1 MSCISRSRALFQIRS
16 LASSS
21 HLPLPKLRPSP
32 AIYKSANK
40 TAFNASP
47 STSQSAITTRGFR
60 STAAK
65 MTVHNLTNAQDFKD
79 ALKSHK
85 FVLVDFFAT
94 WCGPCRAIAPK
105 IAEWSDAF
113 PNIHYVKVDV
123 DEVPD
128 VAQEYNV
135 RAMPTFLLFK
145 DGEKVDEVV
154 GANPPKLQALI
165 SANHPSS

>member
-1 MSCISRSRALFQIRS
+1 MASTRERVQELLRGLSRCMTLVS
-16 LASSS
+16 LTANVQ
-21 HLPLPKLRPSP
+21 LR
-32 AIYKSANK
+32 
-40 TAFNASP
+40 
-47 STSQSAITTRGFR
+47 
-60 STAAK
+60 
-65 MTVHNLTNAQDFKD
+65 
-79 ALKSHK
+79 
-85 FVLVDFFAT
+85 
-94 WCGPCRAIAPK
+94 
-105 IAEWSDAF
+105 WSDAF

>member
-1 MSCISRSRALFQIRS
+1 MASTRERVQELLLRGLSRCMTLVS
-16 LASSS
+16 LTA
-21 HLPLPKLRPSP
+21 KRQLR
-32 AIYKSANK
+32 
-40 TAFNASP
+40 
-47 STSQSAITTRGFR
+47 
-60 STAAK
+60 
-65 MTVHNLTNAQDFKD
+65 
-79 ALKSHK
+79 
-85 FVLVDFFAT
+85 
-94 WCGPCRAIAPK
+94 
-105 IAEWSDAF
+105 WSDAF

>member
-1 MSCISRSRALFQIRS
+1 M
-16 LASSS
+16 
-21 HLPLPKLRPSP
+21 PLPKLRPSP

-47 STSQSAITTRGFR
+47 STSQSATTTRGFR

-105 IAEWSDAF
+105 IAE
-113 PNIHYVKVDV
+113 
-123 DEVPD
+123 
-128 VAQEYNV
+128 
-135 RAMPTFLLFK
+135 
-145 DGEKVDEVV
+145 
-154 GANPPKLQALI
+154 
-165 SANHPSS
+165 